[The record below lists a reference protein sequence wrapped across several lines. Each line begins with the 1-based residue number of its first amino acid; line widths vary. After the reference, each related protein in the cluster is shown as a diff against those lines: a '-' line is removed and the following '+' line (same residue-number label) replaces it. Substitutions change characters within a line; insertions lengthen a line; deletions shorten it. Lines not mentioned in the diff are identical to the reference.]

1 MNQHTSA
8 STADPRLLTVEEA
21 AELLKVS
28 PGYVRRR
35 LIFERRIP
43 YVKVGRYVRI
53 EPGALDALIAAGRV
67 DSSPGPAISPGRTLR
82 DIRKERLASWR
93 ISESTR

>member
-1 MNQHTSA
+1 MDQHTSA
-8 STADPRLLTVEEA
+8 NTADPRLLTVEETA
-21 AELLKVS
+21 KLRKVS

-67 DSSPGPAISPGRTLR
+67 ESSRGPAIAPVRTLR
-82 DIRKERLASWR
+82 DIREEQLASWR